1 MFLEIVPFWF
11 TYTILAWTAYIIFS
25 LDKFYKLKSWLRL
38 EFLFALEEA
47 LKKM

>member
-1 MFLEIVPFWF
+1 MFLEIVP
-11 TYTILAWTAYIIFS
+11 YSKKNCIFPVHIYNPS